1 MTWEETKK
9 LFRITIEKKDNF
21 FNYEK
26 EYIRKYIIKSKTLN
40 TNMQWLVRNDTIDV
54 CFMNGMTEEELVAR
68 RIIKE
73 FQLEKYLGEQIQIN

>member
-40 TNMQWLVRNDTIDV
+40 TNMQWLVRKDTIDV
-54 CFMNGMTEEELVAR
+54 CFMNQMTEEELVAR

-73 FQLEKYLGEQIQIN
+73 FQLEKYLGEEIQIN

>member
-9 LFRITIEKKDNF
+9 LFRITIEKRDDF
-21 FNYEK
+21 FNYDK

>member
-40 TNMQWLVRNDTIDV
+40 TNMQWLVRKDTINV
-54 CFMNGMTEEELVAR
+54 CFTNGMTEEELVAR

-73 FQLEKYLGEQIQIN
+73 FQLEKYLGEEIQIN